1 MLQQTWYTLGRAAI
15 GAYVQTMLDMDI
27 SRHAPLPTG
36 AKIIAANHPTT
47 TDPILIELLT
57 MEPMHILITEM
68 CFAIP
73 VIGKSLR
80 LAGHVPVVTGNG
92 RAAFDEAVRLLQA
105 GQTVGIFPEGAL
117 SPLDGG
123 LEKPHTGVARLALSS
138 GAPVIPV
145 GIHLQRENIRFV
157 KTTVDDMTET
167 ARWYLHGPYAMTAGE
182 PMRFEGSVE
191 DRPCVRSV
199 SERIMQRI
207 AHLSRESAQ
216 RIWARYPSR
225 VPSGQTSRHSDW
237 LRVRPARAH

>member
-1 MLQQTWYTLGRAAI
+1 MLQQTWYTLGRSAI
-15 GAYVQTMLDMDI
+15 GAYAQTMLDVDI
-27 SRHAPLPTG
+27 SRHAPLPKG

-57 MEPMHILITEM
+57 FEPMHILITEM

-80 LAGHVPVVTGNG
+80 LAGHIPVVTGNG
-92 RAAFDEAVRLLQA
+92 RAALDEAVQLLQA
-105 GQTVGIFPEGAL
+105 GRTVGIFPEGAL

-123 LEKPHTGVARLALSS
+123 LEKPHTGVARLALIS

-145 GIHLQRENIRFV
+145 GIHLQRGHIRFD

-167 ARWYLHGPYAMTAGE
+167 ARWYLHGPYAMTVGE
-182 PMRFEGSVE
+182 PMHFEGSVE
-191 DRPCVRSV
+191 DRRCVRTV

-207 AHLSRESAQ
+207 ARLSRESAQ
-216 RIWARYPSR
+216 RICAQQASQP
-225 VPSGQTSRHSDW
+225 GNW
-237 LRVRPARAH
+237 LRVRPARAD